1 MPKPLSTAFREA
13 LVLPP
18 SDSSSELDVALAAY
32 VEAARAPWPDFGLEP
47 EDFVRYLAERAPAAQ
62 LPPPRHAADLW
73 LAWACVQGSAA
84 AVACFLRDYEPLV
97 SRVVRR
103 RGGADDLAADV
114 RQMLAEKILVGDA
127 RTGRKAK
134 LADYKGQGA
143 LRGWVAT
150 AAATTLASERR
161 SEGRRRDGAESLAD
175 KGFLVRLD
183 PELQYLKQRY
193 ATQVHDAIIAAL
205 AASSTRDKALL
216 RLHLKERLSIDAL
229 GALYGVNRATAA
241 RWLVTARRA
250 VRARTIERLRAC
262 LEINPNECES
272 LLGLVKSQL
281 DVSMLNHLDADH
293 PEAPGAANAD
303 EAAADEAGA
312 DEAGG

>member
-32 VEAARAPWPDFGLEP
+32 VEAARAPWPEFGLEP
-47 EDFVRYLAERAPAAQ
+47 ADFVRYLAERAPAGQ
-62 LPPPRHAADLW
+62 LPPIRHAADLW
-73 LAWACVQGSAA
+73 LAWACVQGAPA
-84 AVACFLRDYEPLV
+84 AVTCFLRDYETLV
-97 SRVVRR
+97 MRVVRR

-127 RTGRKAK
+127 RTGRRAK

-161 SEGRRRDGAESLAD
+161 NEGRRRSGAESLAD

-193 ATQVHDAIIAAL
+193 AVQVHDAIVAAL
-205 AASSTRDKALL
+205 DASSTRDKALL

-229 GALYGVNRATAA
+229 GAMYGVNRATAA
-241 RWLVTARRA
+241 RWLAAARRT

-262 LEINPNECES
+262 LELNPRECES
-272 LLGLVKSQL
+272 LLGLVNSQL
-281 DVSMLNHLDADH
+281 EVSMLNHLEPDPLEPDPLEPNVE
-293 PEAPGAANAD
+293 PEA
-303 EAAADEAGA
+303 EKS
-312 DEAGG
+312 GG